1 MGILDKGTN
10 MRLKSFFRLIF
21 MTALICSTTCMA
33 GNAQG
38 LSHKQ
43 KSIVAISALTARG
56 NLPALQVAL
65 NNGLDSGLTV
75 NEIKEM
81 LIQLYAYCGFP
92 RSLNAINTFNAV
104 INDRK
109 AKGKLD
115 RIGVEPVSHGLESN
129 NYQAGKKILE
139 QLTGRPEGETKTGYA
154 VFVPVIDS
162 FLKEHLFADIFSRGV
177 LTYQEREL
185 TTVSA
190 LFSLDGVESQ
200 LRGHLAISMYNGLTA
215 AQLTNIVS
223 IIYSVVGLREGNDAN
238 EQLQKFLKQGQNKAN
253 QRETIDNSLSTKQ
266 NIKDSTIFPR
276 GEKITNNNF
285 VGNVWLQQLVIA
297 DSLNPTQVGTVTFE
311 PVARTKWHLHPAGQI
326 LLIVGGTG
334 YYQEKGS
341 PKRIIKKGDAINC
354 TANVPHWHGASKDD
368 ELIQIAITNTTK
380 GAVVWLGT
388 VTDEEYNN

>member
-1 MGILDKGTN
+1 MPLCICCI
-10 MRLKSFFRLIF
+10 SFIE
-21 MTALICSTTCMA
+21 

-38 LSHKQ
+38 LSPKQ
-43 KSIVAISALTARG
+43 KNIVAISALTAKG

-92 RSLNAINTFNAV
+92 RSLNAINTFNSV

-109 AKGKLD
+109 AKGKKD
-115 RIGVEPVSHGLESN
+115 RIGAEPVSSGLESN

-139 QLTGRPEGETKTGYA
+139 QLTGRPEGETKTAYA

-190 LFSLDGVESQ
+190 LFSLGGVESQ

-215 AQLTNIVS
+215 AQLTNIVF
-223 IIYSVVGLREGNDAN
+223 IIYSVVGLKEGNDAN
-238 EQLQKFLKQGQNKAN
+238 EQLQKFLKQGQNNKVNEKEA
-253 QRETIDNSLSTKQ
+253 IDNSLSKKQ
-266 NIKDSTIFPR
+266 NIKDSKIFPR
-276 GEKITNNNF
+276 GEKITNDNF
-285 VGNVWLQQLVIA
+285 VGNAWLQQLIKS
-297 DSLNPTQVGTVTFE
+297 DSLNSTQVGTVTFE
-311 PVARTKWHLHPAGQI
+311 PAARTKWHLHPAGQI
-326 LLIVGGTG
+326 LLIIDGTG
-334 YYQEKGS
+334 YYQEEGS
-341 PKRIIKKGDAINC
+341 PKRIIKKGDVINC
-354 TANVPHWHGASKDD
+354 PAKVPHWHGASKDD

-380 GAVVWLGT
+380 GAVVWVGR
-388 VTDEEYNN
+388 VSDEEYKN

>member
-1 MGILDKGTN
+1 M
-10 MRLKSFFRLIF
+10 KSFSGLFF
-21 MTALICSTTCMA
+21 MPLCICCISFMA

-43 KSIVAISALTARG
+43 KNIVAISALTAKG

-109 AKGKLD
+109 SKGKLD
-115 RIGVEPVSHGLESN
+115 RIGAEPVSNGLESD

-190 LFSLDGVESQ
+190 LFSLGRVESQ
-200 LRGHLAISMYNGLTA
+200 LQGHLSISMYNGLTA

-238 EQLQKFLKQGQNKAN
+238 EQLKTFLKRSQNNKASEN
-253 QRETIDNSLSTKQ
+253 EFTDNSLSTKQ
-266 NIKDSTIFPR
+266 NIKDSTIFPK

-285 VGNVWLQQLVIA
+285 VGNAWLQQLVIA

-380 GAVVWLGT
+380 GAVVWMGT
-388 VTDEEYNN
+388 VTDKEYNN